1 MSESRILPAL
11 PTQFD
16 IVEAS
21 LNAAV
26 AVVFPKSRSGGY
38 DAAVNFAR
46 QADAY
51 DETTVGKTLYHF
63 AVFGRTREQAARVLA
78 VIRNLRG
85 AKGFQVIAR
94 GRLVDWARVAHVLEC
109 YLIAAS
115 LPDWRAHCV
124 EMVPA
129 TMLEHGPRVS
139 SVSISIDL
147 SAPRWFRTESESV
160 PFPCRYLLQRQF
172 RFQPSHPSSKDDQLK
187 AGAAQEGCDWCP
199 YFLKNQEGRE

>member
-1 MSESRILPAL
+1 MSGSTILLAL

-26 AVVFPKSRSGGY
+26 AVVFPKSRGGGY
-38 DAAVNFAR
+38 DAAVSFAR
-46 QADAY
+46 QADSY

-85 AKGFQVIAR
+85 VKGFHVVAM
-94 GRLVDWARVAHVLEC
+94 GRLVDWARVTHVLEC

-129 TMLEHGPRVS
+129 GMLDRGPLVS

-147 SAPRWFRTESESV
+147 NAPRWFHTEPENV

-172 RFQPSHPSSKDDQLK
+172 RFQPGHPASKDDQLK
-187 AGAAQEGCDWCP
+187 AGAALAECDWCP
-199 YFLKNQEGRE
+199 YFLKSQ